1 MNKSDK
7 PAIMCRLKDIR
18 QSAGISQIQL
28 ASLVGIKRQA
38 VYDIEYGRYVPNT
51 SVALKIARVLGCK
64 VEDLFYHNL
73 YESADDITLA
83 DKSISPNNRISVIKV
98 RDRLVGYSLEGRN
111 LSGKGFQAADGMLK
125 ADGKTVKLF
134 ENFERIKKTAL
145 LLGCDPAFGILAA
158 HMARRSLNVH
168 LKCRFAS
175 SGKAL
180 KYLAAGQT
188 HMAATHM
195 HESGKEQSN
204 VVFAKKVLGGTPA
217 NVIAFA
223 NFEEG
228 LMIAKGNPHKIK
240 DITDLTRRS
249 VRFVNREPGAA
260 LRVLLDD
267 RLEKLNIPADRI
279 EGYNIMVL
287 SHDEG
292 AQMLVYGIA
301 DAALGLRA
309 VASAWG
315 LDFITMETV
324 RCDIVIP
331 VDLMDHQ
338 AIRTMLDI
346 LQTRAFRDELA
357 QLPGYGNK
365 NTGKMIAAI

>member
-1 MNKSDK
+1 MSGSDK
-7 PAIMCRLKDIR
+7 QAITCRLKVIR

-38 VYDIEYGRYVPNT
+38 VYDIECGKYVPNT
-51 SVALKIARVLGCK
+51 SVALQMAKILGCK

-73 YESADDITLA
+73 PERTDNISLA
-83 DKSISPNNRISVIKV
+83 DKSISPNNRISVVKI
-98 RDRLVGYSLEGRN
+98 RDRLVAYSLEGRN
-111 LSGKGFQAADGMLK
+111 SSGHSFQAADAILE
-125 ADGKTVKLF
+125 ADGKTVKF
-134 ENFERIKKTAL
+134 FKDFNTIEKTAL
-145 LLGCDPAFGILAA
+145 LLGCDPALGILAC
-158 HMARRSLNVH
+158 HVARQCFDVS

-175 SGKAL
+175 SGQSL
-180 KYLAAGQT
+180 KHLAAGQT

-195 HESGKEQSN
+195 HDSGKEQSN
-204 VVFAKKVLGGTPA
+204 ITYAKKILGGTPA

-228 LMIAKGNPHKIK
+228 LMISKGNPHKINR
-240 DITDLTRRS
+240 ISDLVKGS

-260 LRVLLDD
+260 LRTLLDD
-267 RLEKLNIPADRI
+267 RLESLDIPSDKIA
-279 EGYNIMVL
+279 GYNNIVF
-287 SHDEG
+287 SHEEG
-292 AQMLVYGIA
+292 AQMLAYGLA

-315 LDFITMETV
+315 LDFITIETV
-324 RCDIVIP
+324 RCDIIIP
-331 VDLMDHQ
+331 TDLMDHH

-357 QLPGYGNK
+357 QLPGYENK
-365 NTGKMIAAI
+365 ETGKMITAI